1 MQLYL
6 SSFKLGNKQEFLKD
20 WANRKS
26 NKILL
31 IPNARDLKVYDKEE
45 KEKIQQY
52 VKMLEDVGFKVTL
65 LDLKKYFNDNKKLYE
80 DIRSYNAFCV
90 TGGNVFVL
98 RQAMKLSG
106 FDKYLKDNRINSN
119 MLYVSW
125 SAGSCVLSDNLK
137 GLDLVD
143 EPVNPYNDDEIMYE
157 GISFLNYCLVPH
169 YKSDH
174 KESIFI
180 DDVVR
185 YMNKCGRNYKAISDG
200 DVLIE
205 EVF

>member
-6 SSFKLGNKQEFLKD
+6 SSFKLGNKQSFLKD

-26 NKILL
+26 NKLLL
-31 IPNARDLKVYDKEE
+31 ITNARDLKEQDEKE
-45 KEKIQQY
+45 KEKIESY
-52 VKMLEDVGFKVTL
+52 VKMLEDIGFNVAL
-65 LDLKKYFNDNKKLYE
+65 LDLKNYFNDGEKLYE
-80 DIRSYNAFCV
+80 DIRDYNAFCV

-106 FDKYLKDNRINSN
+106 FDKYLKDNRANSN

-157 GISFLNYCLVPH
+157 GIGFLNYCLVPH

-174 KESIFI
+174 KESIFV
-180 DDVVR
+180 DDVVEYMDR
-185 YMNKCGRNYKAISDG
+185 YDRNYVAISDG
-200 DVLIE
+200 DVIIE